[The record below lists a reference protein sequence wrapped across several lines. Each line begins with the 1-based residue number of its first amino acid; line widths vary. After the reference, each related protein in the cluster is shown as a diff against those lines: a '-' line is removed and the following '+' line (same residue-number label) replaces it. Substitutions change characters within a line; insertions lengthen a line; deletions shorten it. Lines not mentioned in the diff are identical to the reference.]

1 MTHCRQWPSDSGVHI
16 LFLTDNFP
24 PERNAPASRVYEHAC
39 YWVRWGHQVTVLT
52 CAPNFPE
59 GKVYAGYSNRWY
71 QVEEIDGIRV
81 IRVKTFIAKNEGV
94 LLRTLDYLS
103 FMVTGFVAGLLQVR
117 PDVVIATSPQFFTV
131 VAGWAVAAIRRLP
144 FVFELRDLWPASI
157 SAVGALQASTA
168 LRWLERLELFF
179 YRRATKV
186 VALTEA
192 FKHNLVSRGIPAEHV
207 EVVLNGFDFARY
219 TPQPR
224 DMSLTQQ
231 LGLEGC
237 FVVAYLGTHGMAHA
251 LDRVLEVAALLRATP
266 AIRFLFVGAGA
277 VRDALIAQAAQQHLD
292 NVMFVPAQ
300 PKTRMPAYWSICDL
314 ALVPLKN
321 TPLFTTV
328 IPSKIFEAMGMGRAI
343 VLAAPEGEASQI
355 IRATGAGIVVP
366 PECPT
371 AMAQAIRELYHD
383 KAFVERSAMHALRAA
398 PQFSREQ
405 QARDLI
411 HIFEQ
416 IISMSPLSKPRWS
429 SQ

>member
-1 MTHCRQWPSDSGVHI
+1 MRHCHQWQSDSGVHI

-39 YWVRWGHQVTVLT
+39 YWARWGHRVTVLT

-59 GKVYAGYSNRWY
+59 GKVYAGYYNRWY
-71 QVEEIDGIRV
+71 QVEEVDSIHV
-81 IRVKTFIAKNEGV
+81 VRVKTFIAKNEGV
-94 LLRTLDYLS
+94 LLRILDYLS
-103 FMVTGFVAGLLQVR
+103 FMAIGFLAGLLQAR
-117 PDVVIATSPQFFTV
+117 PDVVVATSPQFFTV

-157 SAVGALQASTA
+157 HAVGALRASTA

-179 YRRATKV
+179 YRRAAKV

-192 FKHNLVSRGIPAEHV
+192 FKHDLVSRGIPAEHV
-207 EVVLNGFDFARY
+207 AVVLNGFDFARY

-237 FVVAYLGTHGMAHA
+237 FVVGYIGTHGMAHA
-251 LDRVLEVAALLRATP
+251 LDRVLDAAALLRDTP

-277 VRDALIAQAAQQHLD
+277 LRDALIAQAAQQHLD
-292 NVMFVPAQ
+292 NVIFVPAQ
-300 PKTRMPAYWSICDL
+300 PKTCMPAYWSICDL

-328 IPSKIFEAMGMGRAI
+328 LPSKIFEAMGMGRAL

-355 IRATGAGIVVP
+355 IRATGAGVIVP

-371 AMAQAIRELYHD
+371 AMARAIRELYHD
-383 KAFVERSAMHALRAA
+383 KALVERSAMHALRAA

-416 IISMSPLSKPRWS
+416 VVGISPSSRPR
-429 SQ
+429 

>member
-1 MTHCRQWPSDSGVHI
+1 VHI

-39 YWVRWGHQVTVLT
+39 YWVRWGHRVTVLT

-59 GKVYAGYSNRWY
+59 GKVYAGYCNRWY
-71 QVEEIDGIRV
+71 HVEEVDGIRV
-81 IRVKTFIAKNEGV
+81 VRVKTFIAKNEGV
-94 LLRTLDYLS
+94 LLRILDYLS
-103 FMVTGFVAGLLQVR
+103 FMVTGFLAGLLQTR

-131 VAGWAVAAIRRLP
+131 VAGWAVAALRRLP

-157 SAVGALQASTA
+157 SAVGALRASAA
-168 LRWLERLELFF
+168 LRCLERLELFF

-192 FKHNLVSRGIPAEHV
+192 FKRDLVSRGIPAEHV
-207 EVVLNGFDFARY
+207 EVVRNGFDFARY

-231 LGLEGC
+231 LGLEGG
-237 FVVAYLGTHGMAHA
+237 FVVGYIGTHGMAHA
-251 LDRVLEVAALLRATP
+251 LDRVLDAAALLRDIP

-277 VRDALIAQAAQQHLD
+277 VRDALMTQAAQQHLD
-292 NVMFVPAQ
+292 NVIFVPAQ
-300 PKTRMPAYWSICDL
+300 PKTRMPAYWSVCDL
-314 ALVPLKN
+314 ALVPLKD

-355 IRATGAGIVVP
+355 IRATGAGVIVP
-366 PECPT
+366 PECPS
-371 AMAQAIRELYHD
+371 AMARAIRELCQD
-383 KAFVERSAMHALRAA
+383 KALVERSAMHALRAA

-405 QARDLI
+405 HARDLMQ
-411 HIFEQ
+411 IFEQ
-416 IISMSPLSKPRWS
+416 VVGMPLSSIPG
-429 SQ
+429 

>member
-1 MTHCRQWPSDSGVHI
+1 MWHCRQWPGDLGMHI

-39 YWVRWGHQVTVLT
+39 YWARWGHRVTVLT

-59 GKVYAGYSNRWY
+59 GKVYDGYCNRWY
-71 QVEEIDGIRV
+71 HVEEVDGIRV
-81 IRVKTFIAKNEGV
+81 VRVKTFIAKNEGV
-94 LLRTLDYLS
+94 LLRILDYLS
-103 FMVTGFVAGLLQVR
+103 FMVTGFLAGLLQTR
-117 PDVVIATSPQFFTV
+117 PDVIVATSPQFFTV
-131 VAGWAVAAIRRLP
+131 VAGWAVAALRRLP

-157 SAVGALQASTA
+157 QAVGALRESTA

-179 YRRATKV
+179 YRRAAKV

-192 FKHNLVSRGIPAEHV
+192 FKHDLVSRGIPAEHV
-207 EVVLNGFDFARY
+207 AVVLNGFDFARY

-237 FVVAYLGTHGMAHA
+237 FVVGYIGTHGMAHA
-251 LDRVLEVAALLRATP
+251 LDRVLDAAALLRDTP

-277 VRDALIAQAAQQHLD
+277 VRDALIAQAAQQHLA
-292 NVMFVPAQ
+292 NIIFVPAQ

-328 IPSKIFEAMGMGRAI
+328 LPSKIFEAMGMGRAL

-355 IRATGAGIVVP
+355 IRATGAGVIVP

-371 AMAQAIRELYHD
+371 AMARAIRELYHD
-383 KAFVERSAMHALRAA
+383 KAVVEQSARQALRAA

-416 IISMSPLSKPRWS
+416 VVGIAPS
-429 SQ
+429 SRRG